1 MSGLGV
7 KNLNMKKLHFKI
19 YRYILSRS
27 YPFDHWLVILTSYFN
42 LWFYSIIFSSIFCF
56 IFETTFVE
64 YMKFYFVFNSFFMIF
79 IIFKRYKLE
88 FFKLV
93 YHTVDQLFRMTIG
106 RLFGLRPIDYNY
118 KPFDQRKYYGKNVL
132 DFNNE
137 RSKIFQKKYEEIDF
151 LVLNDYIT
159 IEEGNKRI
167 DELLKEEYR
176 SGFLV
181 TLNGH
186 YKMSEVD

>member
-1 MSGLGV
+1 MDFSI
-7 KNLNMKKLHFKI
+7 KKLHFKF

-27 YPFDHWLVILTSYFN
+27 YPFDHWLLLLTSHLN

-64 YMKFYFVFNSFFMIF
+64 YMKFYFVINFFLMIF
-79 IIFKRYKLE
+79 IVFYYYKLE

-93 YHTVDQLFRMTIG
+93 YHTIDQIFRMTIG
-106 RLFGLRPIDYNY
+106 RLFGIEPIDYNY
-118 KPFDQRKYYGKNVL
+118 TPFDQKKCYGKNVL
-132 DFNNE
+132 DFDNE
-137 RSKIFQKKYEEIDF
+137 RSKIFEKKYEEIDF

-159 IEEGNKRI
+159 IEEGDKKT

-176 SGFLV
+176 CGFYR
-181 TLNGH
+181 TLRSH
-186 YKMSEVD
+186 YYTYKLE